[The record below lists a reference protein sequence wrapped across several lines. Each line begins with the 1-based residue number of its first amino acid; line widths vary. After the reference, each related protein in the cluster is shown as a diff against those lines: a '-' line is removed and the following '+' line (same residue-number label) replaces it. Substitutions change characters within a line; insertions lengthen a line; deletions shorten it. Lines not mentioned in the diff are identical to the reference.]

1 MRLSLNNKPMTVSSV
16 QSLAVSPRRASRR
29 VVALDDN
36 SEWASHLRRVGF
48 HEGVE
53 VEVLSGRDPV
63 MVRCQNCCVALRRCM
78 LCCVQVCA
86 LSEGPPLWGASAA
99 R

>member
-1 MRLSLNNKPMTVSSV
+1 MPSPKVFSLEK
-16 QSLAVSPRRASRR
+16 SPRRQSSR
-29 VVALDDN
+29 VVSVDDA
-36 SEWASHLRRVGF
+36 SEWAPHLRRIGF

-63 MVRCQNCCVALRRCM
+63 MVRCQNGCVALRRCM
-78 LCCVQVCA
+78 LGCVQVCA
-86 LSEGPPLWGASAA
+86 LQVAQTRVAPPV

>member
-1 MRLSLNNKPMTVSSV
+1 MAKSALH
-16 QSLAVSPRRASRR
+16 SLASTPRHTASR
-29 VVALDDN
+29 VVSLDDN

-48 HEGVE
+48 HEGAE

-63 MVRCQNCCVALRRCM
+63 MVRCDNGCIALRRCM
-78 LCCVQVCA
+78 LGCVLVCA
-86 LSEGPPLWGASAA
+86 LQQAQHRAAKSA

>member
-1 MRLSLNNKPMTVSSV
+1 MTKPAHH
-16 QSLAVSPRRASRR
+16 SLASTPRHTASR
-29 VVALDDN
+29 VVSLDDS
-36 SEWASHLRRVGF
+36 SEWASHLRRIGF

-63 MVRCQNCCVALRRCM
+63 MVRCQNGCIALRRCM
-78 LCCVQVCA
+78 LGCVQVCA
-86 LSEGPPLWGASAA
+86 LQVAQNRATKAA

>member
-1 MRLSLNNKPMTVSSV
+1 MPKSAFH
-16 QSLAVSPRRASRR
+16 SLASTPRHTASR
-29 VVALDDN
+29 VVSLDDN

-48 HEGVE
+48 HEGAE

-63 MVRCQNCCVALRRCM
+63 MVRCDNGCIALRRCM
-78 LCCVQVCA
+78 LGCVLVCA
-86 LSEGPPLWGASAA
+86 LHQARHRAEKSA

>member
-1 MRLSLNNKPMTVSSV
+1 MNLSVTFTLD
-16 QSLAVSPRRASRR
+16 QSPRRLSSR
-29 VVALDDN
+29 VVAVDDS
-36 SEWASHLRRVGF
+36 SEWAEHLRRVGF

-63 MVRCQNCCVALRRCM
+63 MVRCRNGCVALRRCM
-78 LCCVQVCA
+78 LGCVRVCA
-86 LSEGPPLWGASAA
+86 LREMRERTGG

>member
-1 MRLSLNNKPMTVSSV
+1 MSILSV
-16 QSLAVSPRRASRR
+16 QSLATSPRRSSRR
-29 VVALDDN
+29 VVALDDTN
-36 SEWASHLRRVGF
+36 EWAHHLRRVGF

-86 LSEGPPLWGASAA
+86 LTEAPPRRGSVA

>member
-1 MRLSLNNKPMTVSSV
+1 MPKSEPH
-16 QSLAVSPRRASRR
+16 SLASTPRHTASR
-29 VVALDDN
+29 VVSLDDN

-48 HEGVE
+48 HEGAE

-63 MVRCQNCCVALRRCM
+63 MVRCDNGCIALRRCM
-78 LCCVQVCA
+78 LGCVLVCA
-86 LSEGPPLWGASAA
+86 LHKAQHRAAKSA